1 MNMSVFN
8 LFCVCTCVCVWWEG
22 GGCLCAC
29 SGAYSESSI
38 FMKGESVKA
47 GKFMDFTCLFY
58 EGLSGGPG
66 DK

>member
-1 MNMSVFN
+1 M
-8 LFCVCTCVCVWWEG
+8 CG
-22 GGCLCAC
+22 GGGGLCVC

-58 EGLSGGPG
+58 EGLSGGPS